1 MRGKP
6 ILRAT
11 VDRIVAGEHGKE
23 MAALIFDDGQR
34 LVVNVDVLPVGVLEK
49 QLMVISFK
57 VDREET
63 ARRIREV
70 DRLQNDLFGD

>member
-23 MAALIFDDGQR
+23 MAALIFDDGQQ
-34 LVVNVDVLPVGVLEK
+34 LVVNVDVLPAGILEK
-49 QLMVISFK
+49 QLLVISFK
-57 VDREET
+57 ADREET
-63 ARRIREV
+63 VRRIREV
-70 DRLQNDLFGD
+70 ERLQNDLFGE